1 MDLVPHTPTLPPS
14 EQTHTHLPHRTICLC
29 PPGAEKPRVS
39 GPSIC
44 VCLLAKEPP
53 SCAVGWL
60 SLAILSPF
68 LQSQLCSFFKPDQ
81 LSACPGDGVRKR
93 VCFTYAILK
102 SGSLYYMGQ
111 GKATLTPDMYHSESS
126 PPLGTNLIWEF
137 ELEFAFNK
145 TPRGSDLEQ
154 SSVSRLRHLRKPPN
168 MVPRTTN
175 VPVSQAHTTP
185 HLEKYL

>member
-1 MDLVPHTPTLPPS
+1 MSRTRRPCPLRSRH
-14 EQTHTHLPHRTICLC
+14 THTFHIAPSACALRERRNPGSRVRRSVSVCSPRSRHPALSGGC
-29 PPGAEKPRVS
+29 PWPFSHPFSKAS
-39 GPSIC
+39 F
-44 VCLLAKEPP
+44 A
-53 SCAVGWL
+53 L
-60 SLAILSPF
+60 SLNLIKY
-68 LQSQLCSFFKPDQ
+68 LCAQAK
-81 LSACPGDGVRKR
+81 GVRKR

-145 TPRGSDLEQ
+145 TPRRSDLEQ